1 MLIRFTEPSRQI
13 IKRVGTMRSRSWQM
27 LLVTTALGLMLMT
40 ASAQVAPPP
49 QATPTIVPHPLRIS
63 SGDLLELT
71 VFDTPELSAKL
82 RVNEAGEVSI
92 PIGGALL
99 VSGMTAEEAASTVED
114 RYRTAN
120 ILNYPHVSVFIAEY
134 ATQGVTVTGEV
145 KTPGIYPLLGAHTL
159 LDLVSAAGGVTPTA
173 GKAVTVT
180 HKSDPLHPE
189 VIQIE
194 IKPGSV
200 AAAVDIQPGDTIA
213 VSRAGVV
220 YVVGDVAKPG
230 GFLIETNDRLS
241 VLQALALAQGTNRT
255 AAQNKAK
262 LIRKTSTGRE
272 EMSIELKRILANK
285 SPDLPLNDGDI
296 LFVPTSAIK
305 TWQGRSVDAA
315 IALTTGLVVY
325 GRL

>member
-1 MLIRFTEPSRQI
+1 MLSHFPEVAKQM
-13 IKRVGTMRSRSWQM
+13 IKRADTMRSRWQM
-27 LLVTTALGLMLMT
+27 LLVLAAMNLVLLN
-40 ASAQVAPPP
+40 ASAQVAAP
-49 QATPTIVPHPLRIS
+49 QQPVTPTAPHTLRIS

-71 VFDTPELSAKL
+71 VFDTPELSSKL
-82 RVNEAGEVSI
+82 RVNEAGDVSI
-92 PIGGALL
+92 PIAGALR
-99 VSGMTAEEAASTVED
+99 VSGMTAEEAAATVED
-114 RYRTAN
+114 KYRSAR
-120 ILNYPHVSVFIAEY
+120 ILNYPHASVFIAEY
-134 ATQGVTVTGEV
+134 ATQGVTVAGEV
-145 KTPGIYPLLGAHTL
+145 KNPGIYPLLGTHTL
-159 LDLVSAAGGVTPTA
+159 LDLVSAAGGVTPIA

-189 VIQIE
+189 VVQIE

-200 AAAVDIQPGDTIA
+200 AANVDVRPGDTIA

-272 EMSIELKRILANK
+272 EYPLDLKRVLANK

-305 TWQGRSVDAA
+305 TWQARSVDAA
-315 IALTTGLVVY
+315 IALTTGLVIY
-325 GRL
+325 GKL